1 MRKQRLLAIM
11 GVAIVWAALLTA
23 AGIAFAV
30 KSVAAST
37 PWTGT
42 WSVSPESG
50 GQSFSQQ
57 TLRQI
62 VHTSIGGTSAQ
73 VQVSNVF
80 GSAPLVVADVHVA
93 LRSSGST
100 IVPGSD
106 HTVTF
111 GGQASIT
118 IPAGGLAI
126 SDAVA
131 ISVPALSDVAVSM
144 YLPQS
149 TGASTYHAQGTATS
163 YIASGDV
170 SGNGTLSGA
179 QTTNSYFFLTN
190 LNVQSTAAQGAVV
203 TFGAS
208 ITDGYA
214 STTDANERWPND
226 LAVRLANSGRT
237 IGVLNQGIS
246 GNRLLVDSSGS
257 SGQSAL
263 DRFNRDVLSQP
274 GVKWVIFSDDP
285 INDLGSTSPPPTSAQ
300 LIAGL
305 QQLIS
310 MAHQNGI
317 KFLCSTLTPYQ
328 GAGYWTQQG
337 ETAREAYNAY
347 VLGSGSGCDGV
358 VDQAAAVS
366 NPSDP
371 TMYLPAYDSGDHLHP
386 NDAGYQAIANAVN
399 LNLLGSAPTS
409 SSLAATFN
417 NVGITA
423 DNDTAPGNF
432 DGNDASFSET
442 ALTNAGAAPGA
453 SITSSGASFTFPNVA
468 AGTDDNTVAEGQTI
482 SMTGSGTLAFL
493 LSASYGP
500 ASGTGTVTYTDGS
513 TQSYTLDAP
522 DWWSA
527 AAPSGGAVAVNSA
540 YQNRPGNITYAHTG
554 DIFSETVTLTPGKSL
569 ASVTLPPGGAL
580 TTGTPAV
587 HIFAI
592 ATTSGA
598 EGPYGG
604 RGAAVPGVVQAAN
617 YDTGGQRVA
626 YNVTSVNGTANSYRS
641 DGVDLE
647 SCTDS
652 GCGYDLGWTA
662 TGQWFKYTVNVATAG
677 TYTVSFR
684 VASPNGVTDAL
695 HLANSVGTSLSGAI
709 SVPDTGGWQDWATV
723 TANVTLPAGQQT
735 LTVDQDNGGWNV
747 YYMAF
752 SAASGTGSALTAP
765 RPA

>member
-1 MRKQRLLAIM
+1 MRKHRLLAIM
-11 GVAIVWAALLTA
+11 CVAIVCAALITA
-23 AGIAFAV
+23 AGGASAV
-30 KSVAAST
+30 KSMAAST

-42 WSVSPESG
+42 WSASPESG

-80 GSAPLVVADVHVA
+80 GTTPLLIADVHVA

-100 IVPGSD
+100 IVSGTD

-111 GGQASIT
+111 AGQTSIT

-126 SDAVA
+126 SDAVVM
-131 ISVPALSDVAVSM
+131 SVPALSDVAVSM

-149 TGASTYHAQGTATS
+149 TGSSTYHQQGTVTN

-170 SGNGTLSGA
+170 SGNASLSGA
-179 QTTNSYFFLTN
+179 TTNSYFFLTN
-190 LNVQSTAAQGAVV
+190 LNVQNPAAQGAVV

-208 ITDGYA
+208 ITDGYG

-237 IGVLNQGIS
+237 IGVLNQGIN
-246 GNRLLVDSSGS
+246 GNRLLVDGSGS

-263 DRFNRDVLSQP
+263 DRFDRDVLSQP

-317 KFLCSTLTPYQ
+317 EFLCSTLTPYQ
-328 GAGYWTQQG
+328 GASYWTQQG

-347 VLGSGSGCDGV
+347 VLGAGSGCDGV
-358 VDQAAAVS
+358 IDQATAVS
-366 NPSDP
+366 NPSEP

-386 NDAGYQAIANAVN
+386 NDAGEQAIANAVN
-399 LNLLGSAPTS
+399 LNLFGPAPSS

-417 NVGITA
+417 DVGITA
-423 DNDTAPGNF
+423 DNDTASGNF
-432 DGNDASFSET
+432 DGGGSSFSET

-453 SITSSGASFTFPNVA
+453 SVTSSGVSFTFPNVA
-468 AGTDDNTVAEGQTI
+468 ADTDDNTVAEGQTI
-482 SMTGSGTLAFL
+482 SMSGSGTLGFL

-513 TQSYTLDAP
+513 TQSYTLNAP
-522 DWWSA
+522 DWWSTA
-527 AAPSGGAVAVNSA
+527 PPSGGAVAVSSA
-540 YQNRPGNITYAHTG
+540 YQNRQGNTTYAHTG

-604 RGAAVPGVVQAAN
+604 TAAAVPGTVQAAN
-617 YDTGGQRVA
+617 YDTGGQGVA
-626 YNVTSVNGTANSYRS
+626 YNVTSVNGTANTYRS

-647 SCTDS
+647 ATADTQDTSPA
-652 GCGYDLGWTA
+652 GGPYDLGWTA
-662 TGQWFKYTVNVATAG
+662 TGQWFKYTVNVATPG
-677 TYTVSFR
+677 TYTVSLR
-684 VASPNGVTDAL
+684 LASPSGVTDAL
-695 HLANSVGTSLSGAI
+695 HIANSAGTSLSGA
-709 SVPDTGGWQDWATV
+709 VAAPDTGGWQNWATV
-723 TANVTLPAGQQT
+723 TTSVTLPAGVQT
-735 LTVDQDNGGWNV
+735 LTIDQDNGGWNIHQLSF
-747 YYMAF
+747 A
-752 SAASGTGSALTAP
+752 
-765 RPA
+765 

>member
-1 MRKQRLLAIM
+1 MRKHRLLAIM
-11 GVAIVWAALLTA
+11 CAAVMCAALMTTV
-23 AGIAFAV
+23 GSAFTV
-30 KSVAAST
+30 KSMAAST

-42 WSVSPESG
+42 WSASPESG

-80 GSAPLVVADVHVA
+80 GTTPLEISDVQVA
-93 LRSSGST
+93 LRSFGST
-100 IVPGSD
+100 IVSGSN

-111 GGQASIT
+111 GGQTSIT

-131 ISVPALSDVAVSM
+131 MSVPALSDLAVSI

-149 TGASTYHAQGTATS
+149 TGSSTWHQQGTVTN

-170 SGNGTLSGA
+170 SGNATLSDA

-190 LNVQSTAAQGAVV
+190 LNVQNTAAQGAVV
-203 TFGAS
+203 TLGAS

-226 LAVRLANSGRT
+226 LAVRLANAGQT

-246 GNRLLVDSSGS
+246 GNRLLVDG

-263 DRFNRDVLSQP
+263 NRFNRDVLSQP

-328 GAGYWTQQG
+328 GASYWTQQG
-337 ETAREAYNAY
+337 ETEREAYNAY
-347 VLGSGSGCDGV
+347 VLSAGSGCDGV
-358 VDQAAAVS
+358 IDQAAATS

-399 LNLLGSAPTS
+399 LNL
-409 SSLAATFN
+409 F
-417 NVGITA
+417 
-423 DNDTAPGNF
+423 
-432 DGNDASFSET
+432 
-442 ALTNAGAAPGA
+442 
-453 SITSSGASFTFPNVA
+453 
-468 AGTDDNTVAEGQTI
+468 
-482 SMTGSGTLAFL
+482 
-493 LSASYGP
+493 
-500 ASGTGTVTYTDGS
+500 
-513 TQSYTLDAP
+513 
-522 DWWSA
+522 
-527 AAPSGGAVAVNSA
+527 GG
-540 YQNRPGNITYAHTG
+540 
-554 DIFSETVTLTPGKSL
+554 
-569 ASVTLPPGGAL
+569 
-580 TTGTPAV
+580 
-587 HIFAI
+587 
-592 ATTSGA
+592 GA

-604 RGAAVPGVVQAAN
+604 TATAVPGTVQAGN
-617 YDTGGQRVA
+617 YDTGGQGVA
-626 YNVTSVNGTANSYRS
+626 YNVTSVNGNGTSYRP

-647 SCTDS
+647 TTADTQDTTPA
-652 GCGYDLGWTA
+652 GGPYDQGWTA

-677 TYTVSFR
+677 TYTVSLR
-684 VASPNGVTDAL
+684 LASPNGVTDGL
-695 HLANSVGTSLSGAI
+695 HIANSSGANLSGNINA
-709 SVPDTGGWQDWATV
+709 PDTGGWQDWTTV
-723 TANVTLPAGQQT
+723 TTSVTLPAGVQT
-735 LTVDQDNGGWNV
+735 LTIDQDNGGWNIHQLS
-747 YYMAF
+747 F
-752 SAASGTGSALTAP
+752 AL
-765 RPA
+765 